1 MKHYYLRFLGFFLF
15 FLGLGRTPVFA
26 HNFYYDINY
35 EQGNGRVKVTVSVNE
50 DDCGSCND
58 NKLEDL
64 DITYRSPVDGR
75 YYVLLSNATYYN
87 RNGDNKSYWLE
98 NGGSGWDG
106 VYDKQVYYINIRPE
120 WMGQTINIK
129 THYYWGDNDDRSNDK
144 YNDFYFPN
152 LASPTITSASN
163 GEQTEVRLTWD
174 KPATNGYPSNK
185 VTYQVYQNSRL
196 IGYLD
201 YSTTSFTDVTTQN
214 GIKYEYQV
222 KTNVE
227 YLNGRSY
234 TSASSPAST
243 RTAWKNAQLV
253 LTPTYVPCATGI
265 TLSWPKPNLE
275 GTYSYKILRSTRSD
289 FSSIANTFE
298 VNGGLNTLTYFDD
311 TNLQHQK
318 PHYYKVQVIRPDK
331 QVASELTSEA
341 SSITPDLSPAA
352 PQISLIE
359 SGVNF
364 KISWNGYTC
373 QSLTNFKL
381 IRKVSQAGNVV
392 ANTTITI
399 NGNPGSWV
407 DEKLQACNTYEYQL
421 VAVNQYAEVAGNIV
435 SKAVPDQIADALEW
449 GNEVAE
455 QNNPQNLFYNHDYKF
470 KASKGFFTSYVQLQ
484 WDAKYKSRI
493 ENYEIYRKIAGTT
506 DTRELV
512 HVAEGGSSTLWLDEF
527 AEANTIYEYTIEG
540 VAACN
545 GQQIKT
551 RAAKALGFRAPF
563 GTVSGRI
570 YFEGGQVVEKVQVRA
585 RNTDEAAG
593 KALQF
598 NDNTAG
604 FDIKASRI
612 FWPSQ
617 EGWTLETWLRPS
629 NAENNF
635 VLYDHYQNGQGLQV
649 SYADKRYILTA
660 GAEQVSIDPGL
671 FLKNNEFH
679 HVSVSLN
686 TVSRQVQWVI
696 NDSVFAPQQ
705 LTNAFQPN
713 ANPDLLL
720 VFGNNRTYNQGF
732 QGVLDEVRIW
742 NKPRTAGQLVQDYS
756 RFLDGSEPGLIAYW
770 KLNEGFSDFAF
781 DGSRVDRKYN
791 ENHAK
796 LKGSY
801 AWTTTIPSEDQ
812 LANVAYTDSKGN
824 YRLTNIQFRGSGESF
839 EITPLLGVHTFDP
852 NALLLFIGEG
862 ALSHN
867 GKDFKDIS
875 SFLAKGSVRYQ
886 GTSFPV
892 QGVQM
897 LVDGKTLLNAS
908 NVPVMSDA
916 KGEFE
921 ARVPIGQH
929 VLSFVKNGHV
939 FQNAYWPAQNQPHD
953 FQEHLRGQL
962 EILDTTKVKLIGR
975 VAGGQV
981 QGDKPL
987 GMGLSKNNLGTAKIT
1002 LEPEKGGDLD
1012 ESPLNFKKTIDVTT
1026 DPQTGEYLTWIIPER
1041 FMVKDVKTNNAL
1053 TDGSRYTFGEQ
1064 PILDLSLP
1072 VQDLRWEYQLDDKGK
1087 KVDSASYHFSKKFVL
1102 HNQTKWSVN
1111 NNELIGEKKV
1121 KLSENGPEID
1131 LAGKPFGAPVFNM
1144 NAQYAF
1150 PLQFFEEYENADDH
1164 EKELVPVTN
1173 AKIKIVNNWKQGS
1186 PEEELILNNLQG
1198 IYNYK
1203 FRAGSPNLSG
1213 TYTYNFSAAIKIG
1226 DQSYADLGTLPGYIL
1241 GQVTS
1246 GSGFVTKGPDVVE
1259 FILRDPPGTNSY
1271 AYLSKGS
1278 TTTKSMS
1285 ITNVGGSTQTIN
1297 PTFYLGANIKTAAGF
1312 GVALITETDIE
1323 HVLSNE
1329 DVITEQ
1335 RIENGQLVESLQVT
1349 ESWKT
1354 SDDPELVGSDADLF
1368 VGRAMN
1374 FILGK
1379 TETLELLELKPP
1391 FDQLPHSAPFTY
1403 QGKTYALVRRQGIA
1417 AAQDNYGTRFM
1428 YTQQHIQNTL
1438 IPTLKNF
1445 RNSLLLRGDNV
1456 YVSKITKGDS
1466 RFGADNYDKNVF
1478 ANAAL
1483 SKPAEGVAT
1492 RGAYSG
1498 PSYSFNPA
1506 KQSDPDSV
1514 YLLNQQI
1521 ILWEE
1526 ALRSNE
1532 ANKVD
1537 AKTKGT
1543 AEGISNVSFD
1553 GGVTQTWEKNLNS
1566 LWGTNTTVE
1575 VTADASLEF
1584 MTGGKFNGFGAT
1596 IRVKANFFNNFSGSA
1611 GESNTE
1617 NLTFGYV
1624 LSDGDKGDFYS
1635 VDVIDPSAIKL
1646 LNDKGDHVVWADYYK
1661 VKEDFADRK
1670 EEYNNGFFSPMFY
1683 TRGGQTSCPYED
1695 DEKTRYYQP
1704 GKILNAATLR
1714 REKPEINVENN
1725 VVTGVPE
1732 TNAAVFKILLQN
1744 NGDSEEDI
1752 WYGVQVDENSNPNG
1766 AIITID
1772 GSTPNRAFRV
1782 PPGEVVEKVLTVKKG
1797 PGAVFNYENL
1807 GIVLHSLCEA
1817 GTVADTVKISAFFAP
1832 ACTPVTLLA
1841 PLDNWLVNVDAQGKV
1856 PVQLSGYDVNLRSFK
1871 SIELQYKSTAS
1882 NTWATIHTFYNKEAD
1897 YNAAIAQNKDA
1908 AVSKIA
1914 GKTTINFSWDITDLP
1929 DRNYE
1934 LRAKSLCTDGSVS
1947 YTEVKKGLKDVVP
1960 PLVFGAPQPADGIL
1974 SPNDE
1979 IMIQFADPV
1988 EAGLINKSNI
1998 TVRGVLNGSNLA
2010 HGAFLH
2016 FDGQQGHVRIPEGLQ
2031 LNNRSFTVEFWAR
2044 VNSNSANEDR
2054 ILFTQGTGT
2063 EAVTIGFDKAGK
2075 LFAGWGST
2083 PRVLADK
2090 TSPATIWQ
2098 HYAVSYDATAGKV
2111 SLYGNDQLLAEKNQV
2126 EVVTTQGVVY
2136 VGYSPVNG
2144 NAFQGDV
2151 HALRVWDQFK
2161 TRDEVY
2167 AGQSIQSN
2175 GGERGLIGYWPFNDL
2190 KGTAAKDLA
2199 RALHAEVAAQ
2209 WVTEPASKA
2218 ISLNGNGYVQV
2229 NSGHTPVTQEGDFT
2243 LEFWYKG
2250 GANAAKTALFSAAL
2264 LNTDV
2269 KWALEFDEQ
2278 GAIFLKQNDQLFNA
2292 VDNNTLDG
2300 KWHHLAM
2307 VVDRR
2312 GNLSFLLDGALTN
2325 YRKADVLAK
2334 LTVPALYFGVRFDQ
2348 TSTAGGTPKE
2358 SFTNYFKGQ
2367 LDEIRFWN
2375 SARTTEQ
2382 INRSLTTKLPTD
2394 LADLQIYYPFEAY
2407 QDNSGVMLSIESNR
2421 EQSGKTNDQATFVNA
2436 TYTNESPKID
2446 RPQPE
2451 QKVDFN
2457 YVINNDK
2464 LLITLNEPQELVEKT
2479 ILDITVQGVMD
2490 KNSNVMPGAKTW
2502 SVFVDKNQVKWV
2514 DSNRNFEKEVNK
2526 PLQFEVE
2533 ITNMGGNQESFQ
2545 INGLPGWLTVS
2556 PASGSIEP
2564 NSRKTLV
2571 FTVIESLNMGRYTE
2585 DILLRTNF
2593 GYDEKLALHLKV
2605 FTPAPEWT
2613 VNPRNFSKSMSIIG
2627 QVKINDQFSINP
2639 DDKVAAFVNGQCR
2652 GVARLEYV
2660 PAYDRYLFFMQVY
2673 GQGVAN
2679 EKISFQIW
2687 NANVGVTHTEVI
2699 PATLAFED
2707 GMVHGSTANPYI
2719 LTANNIIYQELDLK
2733 AGWNWISFNVDVKN
2747 KDLASVLDPTA
2758 IDRSSVFMSQD
2769 WVADYSAGVWSPP
2782 GKQVTNVA
2790 GYLLK
2795 VAAAKQL
2802 KVKGAMLNPANEIIT
2817 LKKGWNW
2824 IGYTPQVN
2832 MPVPDALAGVNLAD
2846 GDIIKSQT
2854 DFAVYDQNK
2863 GWVGSLKTLKTGQGY
2878 RIQSSQNTDL
2888 KFTYPK
2894 TSINSGNRLAN
2905 EESPLAKLVNPGV
2918 FRYNMN
2924 LVAEV
2929 VSDQITEETGI
2940 LVHNAANGEK
2950 VGWGTGYEIEGKIL
2964 FFITMFANLEN
2975 QGLRFTYHDKAGNL
2989 LVNLKETMNFQS
3001 EQIMGSILKPFQF
3014 TINGTWEKPATATIK
3029 AARVFPNPFAETF
3042 TIEWQNN
3049 PNETVMLDLY
3059 DVAGRQVKRLW
3070 SGQVATDLGSY
3081 TCPAQQQASLRAGV
3095 YFLRITQGAKQEMV
3109 RVIKN

>member
-1 MKHYYLRFLGFFLF
+1 MKHHYLRFLGLFFLF
-15 FLGLGRTPVFA
+15 FLGIGSASVFA
-26 HNFYYDINY
+26 HDFYYDINY
-35 EQGNGRVKVTVSVNE
+35 EQGNGRIKIVVSVNE
-50 DDCGSCND
+50 DDCSTCKD
-58 NKLEDL
+58 NTLQDL
-64 DITYRSPVDGR
+64 DITYRSPQDGQ
-75 YYVLLSNATYYN
+75 YYFLLRDASYGN
-87 RNGDNKSYWLE
+87 RDGTNKSFWME

-106 VYDKQVYYINIRPE
+106 QYDKQYYYINIRPE
-120 WMGQTINIK
+120 WMGQTVTIK
-129 THYYWGDNDDRSNDK
+129 THYDWGDRDDPNGDR
-144 YNDFYFPN
+144 YNDIYIPN
-152 LASPTITSASN
+152 IASPTITSASN

-174 KPATNGYPSNK
+174 KPATNGYAQNK
-185 VTYQVYQNSRL
+185 ITYQVYQNNR
-196 IGYLD
+196 IVGYLD
-201 YSTTSFTDVTTQN
+201 YNTTSFTDVTTQN
-214 GIKYEYQV
+214 GGKYEYQV
-222 KTNVE
+222 KTNVAFV
-227 YLNGRSY
+227 NSRSY
-234 TSASSPAST
+234 TSASNPAST
-243 RTAWKNAQLV
+243 RTAWKNAQLA

-265 TLSWPKPNLE
+265 TLIWPKPNLD
-275 GTYSYKILRSTRSD
+275 GAYSYKVLRSARPD
-289 FSSIANTFE
+289 FSTITNTFD

-318 PHYYKVQVIRPDK
+318 SHYYKIQVIRPDK
-331 QVASELTSEA
+331 QVATELTSEVA
-341 SSITPDLSPAA
+341 SITPDLSPAT
-352 PQISLIE
+352 PQIVLLE

-364 KISWNGYTC
+364 KISWNGYSC

-381 IRKVSQAGNVV
+381 IRKVMQAGNVV
-392 ANTTITI
+392 SNTTI
-399 NGNPGSWV
+399 NVDPKPGSWV
-407 DEKLQACNTYEYQL
+407 DDKLQACNTYEYQL

-435 SKAVPDQIADALEW
+435 SKAVPDQIVDALEW
-449 GNEVAE
+449 DTELSE
-455 QNNPQNLFYNHDYKF
+455 RNNPQNPFYNHDYKF
-470 KASKGFFTSYVQLQ
+470 KASKGFFTSYIQLQ

-493 ENYEIYRKIAGTT
+493 ENYEIYRKIAGTNN
-506 DTRELV
+506 TRELV

-551 RAAKALGFRAPF
+551 RVAKALGFRAPF

-570 YFEGGQVVEKVQVRA
+570 YFEGGQVVENVQVRA
-585 RNTDEAAG
+585 RNTDGAAG
-593 KALQF
+593 KALAF
-598 NDNTAG
+598 PDNKAA

-617 EGWTLETWLRPS
+617 EGWSLETWLRP
-629 NAENNF
+629 NDINTNY
-635 VLYDHYQNGQGLQV
+635 VLYDHYQNGQGLQI
-649 SYADKRYILTA
+649 SYEGKHYILTA
-660 GAEQVSIDPGL
+660 GAEQVRINPGDL
-671 FLKNNEFH
+671 LKDGEFH
-679 HVSVSLN
+679 HLSVSIN
-686 TVSRQVQWVI
+686 TVSRQVQWVV
-696 NDSVFAPQQ
+696 NDSVFASQQ
-705 LTNAFQPN
+705 LTTAFQPHSN
-713 ANPDLLL
+713 LDLPL
-720 VFGNNRTYNQGF
+720 VFGNNRAYNQGF
-732 QGVLDEVRIW
+732 QGILDEVRIW
-742 NKPRTAGQLVQDYS
+742 NKPRTAAQLVQDYS

-796 LKGSY
+796 LRGSY
-801 AWTTTIPSEDQ
+801 EWTTTIPSEDQ
-812 LANVAYTDSKGN
+812 LANVAYTDNKGN

-852 NALLLFIGEG
+852 NSLLLFIGEG

-875 SFLAKGSVRYQ
+875 SFITKGSVRYL

-939 FQNAYWPAQNQPHD
+939 FQNAYWPAENQPHD

-962 EILDTTKVKLIGR
+962 EIIDTTKVKLIGR

-987 GMGLSKNNLGTAKIT
+987 GMGLSKNNLGTAKII

-1012 ESPLNFKKTIDVTT
+1012 ESPIKFQKTIDLTT
-1026 DPQTGEYLTWIIPER
+1026 DSQTGEYAAWIIPER
-1041 FMVKDVKTNNAL
+1041 FIVKDVKTNNVL

-1072 VQDLRWEYQLDDKGK
+1072 VQNLRWEYQIDDKGK
-1087 KVDSASYHFSKKFVL
+1087 KVDSASYHFSKKYVL
-1102 HNQTKWSVN
+1102 HNQTKWAIN
-1111 NNELIGEKKV
+1111 NNELIGEKKM
-1121 KLSENGPEID
+1121 KLGENSPEID
-1131 LAGKPFGAPVFNM
+1131 LAGKPFGAPVFLM
-1144 NAQYAF
+1144 NAQYEF
-1150 PLQFFEEYENADDH
+1150 PIRFFEEYENADDH
-1164 EKELVPVTN
+1164 DKELVPVTN

-1186 PEEELILNNLQG
+1186 PDEELILNNPQG

-1226 DQSYADLGTLPGYIL
+1226 DQSYADLGTQPGYIL

-1278 TTTKSMS
+1278 TTTKTMS
-1285 ITNVGGSTQTIN
+1285 IINTGGSTQTIN
-1297 PTFYLGANIKTAAGF
+1297 PSFYLGLSTTVATGV
-1312 GVALITETDIE
+1312 GVAVLNESDVKHIISNQEEITEKR
-1323 HVLSNE
+1323 
-1329 DVITEQ
+1329 TET
-1335 RIENGQLVESLQVT
+1335 GQLVESISVT

-1354 SDDPELVGSDADLF
+1354 SADPGLVGRDADLF

-1379 TETLELLELKPP
+1379 TETLEILELKPP

-1417 AAQDNYGTRFM
+1417 AAQDNFSTRFM
-1428 YTQQHIQNTL
+1428 YTQQHIQNNL
-1438 IPTLKNF
+1438 IPDLKKF
-1445 RNSLLLRGDNV
+1445 RNSLLLRGDGV
-1456 YVSKITKGDS
+1456 YTSNFAKNDPK
-1466 RFGADNYDKNVF
+1466 FGADNYDKNLF
-1478 ANAAL
+1478 GGAAL
-1483 SKPAEGVAT
+1483 PKSDEGVAT
-1492 RGAYSG
+1492 RGAYTG
-1498 PSYSFNPA
+1498 PSYRFNPV
-1506 KQSDPDSV
+1506 KTSDPDSV

-1521 ILWEE
+1521 TLWEN
-1526 ALRSNE
+1526 ALRDNE
-1532 ANKVD
+1532 QNKLD
-1537 AKTKGT
+1537 AKTKGS
-1543 AEGISNVSFD
+1543 AEGINNVSFD
-1553 GGVTQTWEKNLNS
+1553 GGVTQTWEKSLNS

-1575 VTADASLEF
+1575 VTADASIELV
-1584 MTGGKFNGFGAT
+1584 TGYTFNKFGLSV
-1596 IRVKANFFNNFSGSA
+1596 RLKANFFDNFSGSA
-1611 GESNTE
+1611 GESTNE
-1617 NLTFGYV
+1617 ALTFGYV
-1624 LSDGDKGDFYS
+1624 LADGDKGDFYS
-1635 VDVIDPSAIKL
+1635 VDVIDPSAIKF
-1646 LNDKGDHVVWADYYK
+1646 LNDKGDHVVWADYYG
-1661 VKEDFADRK
+1661 VKDDFAARK
-1670 EEYNNGFFSPMFY
+1670 ANYNNGFYSPMFY
-1683 TRGGQTSCPYED
+1683 TRGGQTSCPYEG
-1695 DEKTRYYQP
+1695 DEKTQYYQP

-1725 VVTGVPE
+1725 MVTGVPE
-1732 TNAAVFKILLQN
+1732 TNAAVFKLLLQN

-1766 AIITID
+1766 AVITID

-1782 PPGEVVEKVLTVKKG
+1782 PHGEVVEKILTVKKG

-1807 GIVLHSLCEA
+1807 GIVLHSLCEP
-1817 GTVADTVKISAFFAP
+1817 GLVADTVKISAFFAP
-1832 ACTPVTLLA
+1832 ACTPVTMLA

-1871 SIELQYKSTAS
+1871 SIEIQYKSTAS
-1882 NTWATIHTFYNKEAD
+1882 NTWATIHTFFNKEAD

-1914 GKTTINFSWDITDLP
+1914 GKTTLNFSWDITDLP

-1934 LRAKSLCTDGSVS
+1934 LRAKSNCTDGSVS

-1979 IMIQFADPV
+1979 IMIQFADAV

-2016 FDGQQGHVRIPEGLQ
+2016 FDGKQGHVRIPEGLQ

-2044 VNSNSANEDR
+2044 VQSNTATTDR
-2054 ILFTQGTGT
+2054 TIFTQGTGA
-2063 EAVTIGFDKAGK
+2063 EAITIGFDKTGK
-2075 LFAGWGST
+2075 LFTGWGAT

-2090 TSPATIWQ
+2090 TLTAGSWQ
-2098 HYAVSYDATAGKV
+2098 HYAVAFDATANKV
-2111 SLYGNDQLLAEKNQV
+2111 GLYGNDQLLAEKNQV
-2126 EVVTTQGVVY
+2126 EVVAIQGPVSIGLSL
-2136 VGYSPVNG
+2136 VGDK
-2144 NAFQGDV
+2144 AFQGDL

-2167 AGQSIQSN
+2167 AGQSIRSN
-2175 GGERGLIGYWPFNDL
+2175 GGERGLVGYWPFNDL

-2209 WVTEPASKA
+2209 WVAEPASKA
-2218 ISLNGNGYVQV
+2218 ISLKGNGYVQV
-2229 NSGHTPVTQEGDFT
+2229 SSGHTPITKDGDFT
-2243 LEFWYKG
+2243 LEFWYKA
-2250 GANAAKTALFSAAL
+2250 GADAAKTALFSAAL
-2264 LNTDV
+2264 LNTEV
-2269 KWALEFDEQ
+2269 KWSLEFDDQ
-2278 GAIFLKQNDQLFNA
+2278 GAIFLKQNSLLMNA
-2292 VDNNTLDG
+2292 VDQNTLDS

-2312 GNLSFLLDGALTN
+2312 GNLSFLVDGALTN
-2325 YRKADVLAK
+2325 YRKAEALAP
-2334 LTVPALYFGVRFDQ
+2334 LTVPALYFGVRYDQ
-2348 TSTAGGTPKE
+2348 TSTAGGTPKN

-2375 SARTTEQ
+2375 SARTAEQ
-2382 INRSLTTKLPTD
+2382 INRSLTTKLPND

-2407 QDNSGVMLSIESNR
+2407 QDNSGVMLSVESKQ
-2421 EQSGKTNDQATFVNA
+2421 EQSGKTTDQATLINA

-2464 LLITLNEPQELVEKT
+2464 MLITLNEPQELVEKT

-2514 DSNRNFEKEVNK
+2514 DSNRRFEKEVNK
-2526 PLQFEVE
+2526 PLQFEAE
-2533 ITNMGGNQESFQ
+2533 ITNLGGNQESFR
-2545 INGLPGWLTVS
+2545 IDGLPGWLTVS

-2564 NSRKTLV
+2564 NSRQTLV
-2571 FTVIESLNMGRYTE
+2571 FTVSESVNRGRYTE

-2605 FTPAPEWT
+2605 FTPAPDWN
-2613 VNPRNFSKSMSIIG
+2613 VNPRNFSQSMSIIG

-2652 GVARLEYV
+2652 GVAQLEYV

-2673 GQGVAN
+2673 GQGTAN

-2687 NANVGVTHTEVI
+2687 NADLGVTHSDVI
-2699 PATLAFED
+2699 PSTLAFQD
-2707 GMVHGSTANPYI
+2707 GMVQGSTANPYL

-2733 AGWNWISFNVDVKN
+2733 TGWNWVSFNVDVKN

-2782 GKQVTNVA
+2782 GKQVSNVA

-2795 VAAAKQL
+2795 VGAATKL
-2802 KVKGAMLNPANEIIT
+2802 KVKGSMLNPANEIIT

-2824 IGYTPQVN
+2824 IGYTPQVS
-2832 MPVPDALAGVNLAD
+2832 MPVPDALAGVTLAN

-2854 DFAVYDQNK
+2854 DFAIYDQNK

-2878 RIQSSQNTDL
+2878 RLQSSQKTDL
-2888 KFTYPK
+2888 KFAYPK
-2894 TSINSGNRLAN
+2894 TSVNSGNRLAN
-2905 EESPLAKLVNPGV
+2905 DESPLAKLVNPGIY
-2918 FRYNMN
+2918 RYNMN
-2924 LVAEV
+2924 LVAEIA
-2929 VSDQITEETGI
+2929 SNQITEETGI
-2940 LVHNAANGEK
+2940 LVHTTNGEK
-2950 VGWGTGYEIEGKIL
+2950 VGWGTAYKVEDKVL
-2964 FFITMFANLEN
+2964 FFITVFSNQEN
-2975 QGLRFTYHDKAGNL
+2975 QQVHFSYHDESGNL
-2989 LVNLKETMNFQS
+2989 LVNLKETMVFRS
-3001 EQIMGSILKPFQF
+3001 EQITGTIQQPFRFTLNGS
-3014 TINGTWEKPATATIK
+3014 WEKPLVNTLK
-3029 AARVFPNPFAETF
+3029 AARVYPNPFTETF
-3042 TIEWQNN
+3042 TVEWQNN
-3049 PNETVMLDLY
+3049 PNETTTLDLY
-3059 DVAGRQVKRLW
+3059 DMAGRQVKRLW
-3070 SGQVATDLGSY
+3070 QGQMATEQGTY
-3081 TCPAQQQASLRAGV
+3081 VCPVQQQAALKAGV
-3095 YFLRITQGAKQEMV
+3095 YLLRITQGSKQEIV
-3109 RVIKN
+3109 KVIKN